1 MRLNRL
7 TILAMLWLAACQT
20 AVVPEPPELE
30 PEPPPMACQE
40 VVTFRQ
46 DGVASW
52 YGPNHHGKKTA
63 SGVPF
68 DMNAMTAAHRRLPL
82 GTRVKVTNLANG
94 RQTELLINDR
104 GPYIRGRILDASR
117 RAAQVLGFESRGTTQ
132 VRIETA
138 AITCDTPAPPAN
150 TNARR

>member
-1 MRLNRL
+1 
-7 TILAMLWLAACQT
+7 MLSLAACQT
-20 AVVPEPPELE
+20 AVLPPEPPE
-30 PEPPPMACQE
+30 PEPPPMECQE
-40 VVTFRQ
+40 VVTFHQ
-46 DGVASW
+46 QGIASW

-63 SGVPF
+63 SGVPY

-132 VRIETA
+132 VSIETM
-138 AITCDTPAPPAN
+138 TVRC
-150 TNARR
+150 